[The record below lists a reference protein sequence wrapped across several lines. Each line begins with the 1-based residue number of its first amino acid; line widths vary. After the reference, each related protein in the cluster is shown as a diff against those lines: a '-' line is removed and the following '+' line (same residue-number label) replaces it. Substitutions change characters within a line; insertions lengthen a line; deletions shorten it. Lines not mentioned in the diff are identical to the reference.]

1 MNIIEGITKKF
12 KQVKLTSWAID
23 NRTAVYIIAAIITL
37 VGVTKFNT
45 MPKEQFP
52 DIVVPT
58 ISVTTVYVGNS
69 PKDIEN
75 LVTRP
80 IEKQLKGISGA
91 KVIKIQSTSQTDYSL
106 IVVEFDTDV
115 KTEIAKQKVKDAIDK
130 ARTDLPT
137 DLTSEPE
144 AMEFAFSEIP
154 IMFVNVSGDYD
165 GIKLKYYADKLQDR
179 FEELTEVTRAEIVG
193 APEREIQVN
202 VDPYKMSLARISFM
216 DVENAISRENH
227 DITGGLIEVGNMKR
241 TLRVKGQFTSALSLQ
256 DIVVRSSAQGAT
268 VYLKDIAQL
277 KDTIKEKESVAR
289 LDGKNVVTL
298 NIVKRAG
305 ENLIN
310 CADKVKAVVAD
321 MQDKR
326 EVPQDLKIAI
336 TGDQSKQTK
345 TSFNDLVNTII
356 IGFILVLIIL
366 MFFMGVTN
374 AFFVA
379 LSVPL
384 SVFVAFLFL
393 PVADWIIG
401 SSVTLNFIVLFA
413 LLFGL
418 GIIVDD
424 AIVVIE
430 NTHRI
435 YNNGKVPLV
444 RSAKEAAGEVFIP
457 VLAGTATTLA
467 PFFPLLFWK
476 GLIGKFMIYLPVML
490 ILTLSASLIVAFIFN
505 PVFAVSSMKPE
516 GKEFAKP
523 KNAIFKKWWFWAM
536 IIMGVLFNLFG
547 FGVGTQIGALGT
559 SVEEVT
565 ARKYTFHGFG
575 NFLLVMAGLAL
586 LNRYVLDDVIHSFQ
600 NKALPKLM
608 NSYEKL
614 LRWVLKGWRPVWMFA
629 SLFGLF
635 IISILLLMARGNKST
650 FFPSGDP
657 NFIYVY
663 LKMPVGT
670 DVKYTDSITSVL
682 EKRVQKVL
690 ASELPANNKEGIV
703 ESIITN
709 VAVSANNPR
718 DNNRSVQSNLGRIQ
732 VSFVEYEKRDGKKTK
747 PFMDAIRET
756 VKGIP
761 GTSIEVGQEDGG
773 PPTDPPVNIEIQG
786 DNFESISKVS
796 TQLFNYLD
804 TNQVEGVEN
813 LQSNVDLSN
822 PEITINV
829 DREKAMM
836 EGISTGQIGSEIR
849 TAVFGKEVSKLK
861 DGEDEY
867 KIQLRSSEL
876 MRNNVTDLMNMRIT
890 FMDMNTMR
898 IKSIPLSAV
907 TTVDYTNTTGAVKR
921 KNVKRTI
928 QLQSNVLDPT
938 MVGPVNTALQSKIDD
953 FKVKNKI
960 PDDVTIK
967 LSGQSEQ
974 EQETQAFLGTAM
986 LIAIGI
992 IFMILVLQFN
1002 SMSKPF
1008 IVITEIFFSV
1018 IGVLLGYAFTG
1029 MTIATIMLGVGIV
1042 GLAGIVIKNGI
1053 LLIEFTDELRGRGVR
1068 TREAAIQAGKIRI
1081 IPVLLTAVA
1090 TILGLLPLAVGFN
1103 INFISLFQHFNPHI
1117 FFGGDSVV
1125 FWGPLS
1131 WTIIFGLI
1139 FSFFLTLIMVPS
1151 MYLIAERLRRPMEKF
1166 YGGKWVAIFGFAGPF
1181 FFIFVGIMYLVR
1193 RIQGKKVWTGLLKD
1207 QA

>member
-1 MNIIEGITKKF
+1 MKIFEGLTEKF
-12 KQVKLTSWAID
+12 KQFKPTSWAID
-23 NRTAVYIIAAIITL
+23 NRTAIYIIAILISL
-37 VGVTKFNT
+37 YGLTKFNS

-58 ISVTTVYVGNS
+58 ISVATVYIGNS

-80 IEKQLKGISGA
+80 IEKELKGISGA
-91 KVIKIQSTSQTDYSL
+91 KVKKIQSTSQTDYSL

-115 KTEIAKQKVKDAIDK
+115 KTELAKQKVKDAIDK
-130 ARTDLPT
+130 ARADLPN
-137 DLTSEPE
+137 DLTSEPDVQ
-144 AMEFAFSEIP
+144 EFAFSEMP
-154 IMFVNVSGDYD
+154 IMFVNISGDYE
-165 GIKLKYYADKLQDR
+165 GIKLKQYADRMQDR
-179 FEELTEVTRAEIVG
+179 FEELSEITRAEIVG

-202 VDPYKMSLARISFM
+202 VDPYKMTAARVSFM
-216 DVENAISRENH
+216 DIENAISRENH
-227 DITGGLIEVGNMKR
+227 DITGGLIEVGNMRR
-241 TLRVKGQFTSALSLQ
+241 TLRVKGQFVTIADMQ
-256 DIVVRSSAQGAT
+256 NIVVRSGAQGAS
-268 VYLKDIAQL
+268 VYLRDIAEL
-277 KDTIKEKESVAR
+277 RDTIREKDSYAR

-310 CADKVKAVVAD
+310 AADKIKALVAD
-321 MQDKR
+321 MQLKEELPR
-326 EVPQDLKIAI
+326 DLKVVI

-345 TSFNDLVNTII
+345 TSFNELINTII

-393 PVADWIIG
+393 PVADAIIG
-401 SSVTLNFIVLFA
+401 TDVTLNFIVLFA

-435 YNNGKVPLV
+435 YNNGKVPIV

-476 GLIGKFMIYLPVML
+476 GLIGKFMIYLPTIL
-490 ILTLSASLIVAFIFN
+490 ILTLAASLIVAFIFN
-505 PVFAVSSMKPE
+505 PVFAVSFMRPE
-516 GKEFAKP
+516 GKEFEKP
-523 KNAIFKKWWFWAM
+523 KKAVFRNRWFLTAAIAG
-536 IIMGVLFNLFG
+536 ILLHLPGL
-547 FGVGTQIGALGT
+547 
-559 SVEEVT
+559 
-565 ARKYTFHGFG
+565 HGLA
-575 NFLLVMAGLAL
+575 NFLLLMAVLMVFNA
-586 LNRYVLDDVIHSFQ
+586 YVLKDLIHSFQ
-600 NKALPKLM
+600 KGVLPRLM
-608 NSYEKL
+608 DSYEKL
-614 LRWVLKGWRPVWMFA
+614 LRWVLKGKRPVWAFV
-629 SLFGLF
+629 SLFVLF
-635 IISILLLMARGNKST
+635 IFSAFLLYIRGNKST

-663 LKMPVGT
+663 LKLPVGS
-670 DVKYTDSITSVL
+670 DVKYTDSVTQEL
-682 EKRVQKVL
+682 EKRVYKVL
-690 ASELPANNKEGIV
+690 EKEKPGTEGSIV

-732 VSFVEYEKRDGKKTK
+732 ISFVEFEKRHGKATGPYK
-747 PFMDAIRET
+747 DQIRET

-761 GTSIEVGQEDGG
+761 GASIEVAQEDGG
-773 PPTDPPVNIEIQG
+773 PPTDPPVNIEVSG
-786 DNFESISKVS
+786 DNFENIAAVA
-796 TQLFNYLD
+796 TQLYNFLD
-804 TNQVEGVEN
+804 TNRIDGIEN
-813 LQSNVDLSN
+813 LQPDVDLNN

-829 DREKAMM
+829 DRERAMF
-836 EGISTGQIGSEIR
+836 EGLSTGQVGSEIR
-849 TAVFGKEVSKLK
+849 TAVFGKEVSKIK

-867 KIQLRSSEL
+867 KIQVRYTDLL
-876 MRNNVTDLMNMRIT
+876 RNNITDLMNMRIT
-890 FMDMNTMR
+890 FLDMNTQEV
-898 IKSIPLSAV
+898 KSIPLGAV
-907 TTVDYTNTTGAVKR
+907 AKVDYTNTTGGVKR

-938 MVGPVNTALQSKIDD
+938 MVGKVNADLQLKINE
-953 FKVKNKI
+953 FTEKVKI
-960 PDDVTIK
+960 PPDVSIR

-974 EQETQAFLGTAM
+974 ELETQQFLFMA
-986 LIAIGI
+986 LIIALGI
-992 IFMILVLQFN
+992 IFLILVLQFN

-1018 IGVLLGYAFTG
+1018 IGVLLGYALTG

-1053 LLIEFTDELRGRGVR
+1053 LLIEFTDELRSRGMR

-1103 INFISLFQHFNPHI
+1103 IDFKGMFQHLRPNI

-1139 FSFFLTLIMVPS
+1139 FSFFLTLMMVPS
-1151 MYLIAERLRRPMEKF
+1151 MYLIAERLKRPMQQF
-1166 YGGKWVAIFGFAGPF
+1166 YGTKFVALLGFLGPF
-1181 FFIFVGIMYLVR
+1181 FFILVGIMYLVR
-1193 RIQGKKVWTGLLKD
+1193 RIQGKKVWTGKLKTTT
-1207 QA
+1207 